1 MVHGMGKEES
11 LEKLGCRELGAS
23 LEGNPVGDVADGI
36 NNFPFFVEYSTF
48 LGVVPKHDCFAH
60 DNFAGIRVVH
70 AQDQAKQRRLAR
82 PILPHQANS
91 LAPFEVM
98 SHAFKQ
104 HPVPKGSL
112 HLVQLDHLSSEAFRD
127 DRQMHGVL
135 PKAFGGGGLDVFEA
149 LQSALALGGSCRR
162 GGAHPFQLAL
172 HVRLGAFLRGK
183 HVGPAFLTL
192 LKEVAEVALVG
203 VQLLVIDFQDAVAD
217 VFQEIPIVRDHQ
229 QGGSHGSQALFQPG
243 DHVEVEVVGGLVE
256 DQEVGLL
263 QEHLGQGHP
272 SLFTTAE
279 ARNGAVKV
287 VEAQLSEDFPGAS
300 FEVPSAMG
308 VHGVVCALQGLLVV
322 SVHHGALVVTHGLNG
337 RAVSYV
343 NGVQNGRAF
352 DQIQVLPQVSMSD
365 A

>member
-1 MVHGMGKEES
+1 M
-11 LEKLGCRELGAS
+11 
-23 LEGNPVGDVADGI
+23 
-36 NNFPFFVEYSTF
+36 
-48 LGVVPKHDCFAH
+48 PKHDRFAH
-60 DNFAGIRVVH
+60 DDFAGIRVFH
-70 AQDQAKQRRLAR
+70 AQDEAKQRRLAR
-82 PILPHQANS
+82 AVLAHQANS

-112 HLVQLDHLSSEAFRD
+112 HLVQLDHLAAQAFRD

-135 PKAFGGGGLDVFEA
+135 PKAFGGGGLDVFEP

-203 VQLLVIDFQDAVAD
+203 VQLLVINFQDAVTD
-217 VFQEIPIVRDHQ
+217 VFQEIPIVRNHQ
-229 QGGSHGSQALFQPG
+229 QGGPHGSQALFQPG

-256 DQEVGLL
+256 HQKVGVL

-272 SLFTTAE
+272 ALFAPAE
-279 ARNGAVKV
+279 VRNGAVKV
-287 VEAQLSEDFPGAS
+287 MEAQLSEDFPGAS

-308 VHGVVCALQGLLVV
+308 VHGVVCPLQGFLVV
-322 SVHHGALVVTHGLNG
+322 SVHHGAFVVTHGLNCG
-337 RAVSYV
+337 AISHV
-343 NGVQNGRAF
+343 NGVQNGRSF
-352 DQIQVLPQVSMSD
+352 DQVQVLPQVSMSD